1 MKRVPRGA
9 FFLSS
14 SDVRTFCSIPALA
27 FSCPETSRLIGRKSE
42 SEKDGL
48 HRKSI
53 GIPRGLPSNSY
64 EAITDGKLAVS
75 AGKKAELTLN
85 STAL

>member
-14 SDVRTFCSIPALA
+14 SDVLFDFGTCVLMPGNLA
-27 FSCPETSRLIGRKSE
+27 IDWEKERKRE
-42 SEKDGL
+42 RWIVI